1 MTNVTDVAT
10 SQNWTRLA
18 DDAALDTTMKAL
30 AANGLNPV
38 LVESAADAKR
48 TVLELL
54 TEGIDVFTASSAT
67 LTATGIAEAINE
79 SGRYISLRKQMMAM
93 DRATQ
98 HREMRVIAST
108 PSYVVGSVHA
118 ITEQGHVFI
127 ASFGGSQLTS
137 YVYGADH
144 VIWVVGTQK
153 LVKDTDTA
161 FRRVEEY
168 SLPLESERL
177 EKAVGRKS
185 EAAKILIVRK
195 EVLPNRITTVL
206 VKEPLGF

>member
-1 MTNVTDVAT
+1 MTDVSNVAT
-10 SQNWTRLA
+10 SHDWTLLA
-18 DDAALDTTMKAL
+18 DTAALEKTMTAL

-38 LVESAADAKR
+38 LVESAAEAKR
-48 TVLELL
+48 NVLDLL
-54 TEGIDVFTASSAT
+54 PEGIDVFTATSAT

-93 DRATQ
+93 DRTTQ
-98 HREMRVIAST
+98 HREMRVIAGT

-118 ITEQGHVFI
+118 ITEQGHVFV

-153 LVKDTDTA
+153 LVKDTDAA
-161 FRRVEEY
+161 FRRIEEH

-185 EAAKILIVRK
+185 DAAKILVIRR
-195 EVLPNRITTVL
+195 EVLPNRITTIL